1 MTDLSDLIER
11 VEAAPSAPSKIRIS
25 NMGENPELIA
35 MARRIAASCV
45 EPSDGSIMNRSKRE
59 ILAGRCDNW
68 HGVRAALAA
77 IIETQERDAALAE
90 TAYKGVTSGPR
101 YIAGRFI
108 AKMIRSGQHYGKDHS
123 HA

>member
-1 MTDLSDLIER
+1 MTQATIKAAMTSPDMDD
-11 VEAAPSAPSKIRIS
+11 EAMK
-25 NMGENPELIA
+25 A
-35 MARRIAASCV
+35 MARRIAADMPGVNALQRCAFL
-45 EPSDGSIMNRSKRE
+45 DGQWDDAPTVQS
-59 ILAGRCDNW
+59 
-68 HGVRAALAA
+68 ALAA

-108 AKMIRSGQHYGKDHS
+108 AKMIRSGQHYGKDHP